1 LLDKPN
7 SMLGASGNVEAL
19 EEGGT
24 SNVPEEADAVE
35 SLRRS
40 LRWSDRDDAAGERS
54 GWTLL
59 KFAVLSDDV
68 AAVKALICSA
78 AKGANRGAAGIDQP
92 LVAHGPVLCVLP
104 KFTNL
109 HLAMMLASPPMVKL
123 LIDSSADATAVDS
136 LLGSTPLHTGCANG
150 RSDNVKCFLDTL
162 PNYDVDIRALH
173 GGQTALHWSA
183 YLAPYPKQRSLMRM
197 LVGRGASPFLKTI
210 HGRTLLHSVAL
221 AEDCDATL
229 IPEVLAWYATFQPET
244 QRPGV
249 DSRQIPITLRWTALC
264 KFFYWRWRL
273 GNRSNLSKFFAI
285 NYKATPLHL
294 AIFRNDH
301 EAVSFL
307 IEAGADPGVVNA
319 SGNDAA
325 ALSQVLW
332 GSTDLQELTLAKHP
346 RVPKSGAVYSSKLAS
361 QATRQP
367 SGWFGEWRRW
377 RPNTLQVAP
386 APGAVGT

>member
-1 LLDKPN
+1 
-7 SMLGASGNVEAL
+7 
-19 EEGGT
+19 
-24 SNVPEEADAVE
+24 
-35 SLRRS
+35 
-40 LRWSDRDDAAGERS
+40 
-54 GWTLL
+54 
-59 KFAVLSDDV
+59 
-68 AAVKALICSA
+68 
-78 AKGANRGAAGIDQP
+78 
-92 LVAHGPVLCVLP
+92 
-104 KFTNL
+104 
-109 HLAMMLASPPMVKL
+109 MVKL

-136 LLGSTPLHTGCANG
+136 LRGSNPLHMGCANG

-162 PNYDVDIRALH
+162 PNYDVDIRAIH

-183 YLAPYPKQRSLMRM
+183 YLAPYPKQRPLMRM
-197 LVGRGASPFLKTI
+197 LVGRGASPFLKSK

-221 AEDCDATL
+221 SEDCDATL
-229 IPEVLAWYATFQPET
+229 IPEVLAWYATSQPET

-249 DSRQIPITLRWTALC
+249 DSRLTPVTLRWTALF

-273 GNRSNLSKFFAI
+273 GSRNNLSTFFAI

-319 SGNDAA
+319 SGYDAA

-346 RVPKSGAVYSSKLAS
+346 RAPKSGAVYSSKLAS
-361 QATRQP
+361 QATRQR

-386 APGAVGT
+386 APGAVGTE